1 MIETEITCETYHL
14 VETKRLL
21 ALADVLKSP
30 PWGLICPPETFLNKV
45 AEFIKAGDLLS
56 EPVDGKNPNRADL
69 INDHARR
76 CAYFAT
82 QPDYEPVHIDVGIPG
97 ICHPAWILD
106 DGNHRLYGRAV
117 AGDKHIKAEISG
129 SVDYAKELLGVSL

>member
-1 MIETEITCETYHL
+1 MELESICSPHHL

-30 PWGLICPPETFLNKV
+30 PWGLGCHSETFLNKV
-45 AEFIKAGDLLS
+45 TGFIKAGDLLS
-56 EPVDGKNPNRADL
+56 EPVDSNNPSRADL

-82 QPDYEPVHIDVGIPG
+82 KPDYDPVHIDVGIPG
-97 ICHPAWILD
+97 VCHVAWILD

-117 AGDKHIKAEISG
+117 AGDKLIKAEISG
-129 SVDYAKELLGVSL
+129 SVAYAKEMLGVRL